1 VNDAP
6 YRQSQSATAH
16 VKSDG
21 SFRASSRQHL
31 ITNPLGGSM
40 SNHKLRERALDQSP
54 VAPAEFQPALQA
66 ILATLA
72 DIDFAHEHE
81 MEKINSSVM
90 DERFKTKLVTK
101 LDQLHREKREPYEQE
116 LVRLQDRMRS
126 LLSRV
131 PAGERSQ

>member
-1 VNDAP
+1 
-6 YRQSQSATAH
+6 
-16 VKSDG
+16 
-21 SFRASSRQHL
+21 
-31 ITNPLGGSM
+31 M
-40 SNHKLRERALDQSP
+40 SNHKLREGQYDHDQSP

>member
-1 VNDAP
+1 
-6 YRQSQSATAH
+6 
-16 VKSDG
+16 
-21 SFRASSRQHL
+21 
-31 ITNPLGGSM
+31 M